1 MYSTITRR
9 LYIMNHF
16 IDIIRLQY
24 RRLRIGAS
32 LHRND
37 ALGAL
42 HRAWGYVHATQMMG
56 DYYEFGVYR
65 GASLISS
72 RLSQQHFRRHLEHS
86 RDLPF
91 LRQGSV
97 ARFLQ
102 HNPTF
107 YGFDTFAGMPEN
119 AEGEDSL
126 APGSFKADLAPVLR
140 RCRLMGLR
148 PPTLQLFPG
157 LFSQTSHNIGPHP
170 AAIVHI
176 DCDLYASAADALGVI
191 APRLTQGTILLFDD
205 YNLFRADNRQ
215 GERRA
220 LAEFLATHDIT
231 VEPWFAYGPASQ
243 AFICHRAAP

>member
-1 MYSTITRR
+1 MYR
-9 LYIMNHF
+9 LFSMGHF
-16 IDIIRLQY
+16 LDFLKLQY

-42 HRAWGYVHATQMMG
+42 HRAWGYVHATQMVG

-65 GASLISS
+65 GASLINS
-72 RLSQQHFRRHLEHS
+72 RLSQQHFRRHLERS

-91 LRQGSV
+91 LRQGTV
-97 ARFLQ
+97 ALFLE
-102 HNPTF
+102 HSPTF
-107 YGFDTFAGMPEN
+107 YGFDTFAGMPDN

-126 APGSFKADLAPVLR
+126 APGSFKADFDAVLR
-140 RCRLMGLR
+140 RCRHVGLG
-148 PPTLQLFPG
+148 PPALQLFPG

-170 AAIVHI
+170 AAIVHV
-176 DCDLYASAADALGVI
+176 DCDLFASAADALSAI

-205 YNLFRADNRQ
+205 YNLFRADNCQ

-220 LAEFLATHDIT
+220 LAEFLRTHDIT

-243 AFICHRAAP
+243 AFICHHVVS